1 MEFNWLIVSLVYI
14 LATVTCTNE
23 RKWTLCTK
31 VWAEQ
36 KRKGKSLFL
45 SVFKYLDALTPNSML
60 SKYHTNLQAFF
71 TAFDLVWTEPLN

>member
-1 MEFNWLIVSLVYI
+1 MEINWLIISLVYI

-23 RKWTLCTK
+23 HKWTLCTK

-36 KRKGKSLFL
+36 KKKGKSLFL

-60 SKYHTNLQAFF
+60 SKYHRTLQAF
-71 TAFDLVWTEPLN
+71 LQYLIWCERSL